1 MPPGLKRW
9 KVNSSISVL
18 LAEDHVV
25 VREGLR
31 ILIEADGDITVVG
44 QAVTGREAVILAKQ
58 LRPDVIVMDIAMP
71 LLNGIQA
78 TQQILSECPKA
89 KILILSAH
97 ADPEYVDQL
106 MALGVLGYLTKQTS
120 AEMVSRAVRAV
131 HKGGTFF
138 SPSVARHLRD
148 HYHKIVPANKTPK
161 RNNVRLTS
169 RESELLQLIAEGHV
183 NKQIAS
189 DLKISIKT
197 VEKHRQHLMEKL
209 QIHEIAGLTRY
220 AISAGV
226 IESSTQK
233 TVA

>member
-1 MPPGLKRW
+1 MK
-9 KVNSSISVL
+9 NTITVL

-31 ILIEADGDITVVG
+31 VLIEADKDIQVVG
-44 QAVTGREAVILAKQ
+44 EAITGREAVLMTKQ
-58 LRPDVIVMDIAMP
+58 LRPDVVVMDIAMP

-78 TQQILSECPKA
+78 TQQILSAAPKT
-89 KILILSAH
+89 KILVLSAH

-106 MALGVLGYLTKQTS
+106 MALGVVGYLTKQTS
-120 AEMVSRAVRAV
+120 AEMVARAVRKV
-131 HKGGTFF
+131 HSGETFF
-138 SPSVARHLRD
+138 SPSVAKHLRD
-148 HYHKIVPANKTPK
+148 HYTKPVPPSGSFT
-161 RNNVRLTS
+161 RNNIRLTS
-169 RESELLQLIAEGHV
+169 RETELLQLIAEGHV

-209 QIHEIAGLTRY
+209 HIHEIAGLTRY
-220 AISAGV
+220 AIAAGV
-226 IESSTQK
+226 IESSFQK

>member
-1 MPPGLKRW
+1 MNAG
-9 KVNSSISVL
+9 ITVL

-31 ILIEADGDITVVG
+31 ILIEADGDIKVVG
-44 QAVTGREAVILAKQ
+44 EAVTGREAVSMTKRF
-58 LRPDVIVMDIAMP
+58 RPDVIVMDIAMP

-78 TQQILSECPKA
+78 TQQILNESPRTR
-89 KILILSAH
+89 ILVLSAH

-106 MALGVLGYLTKQTS
+106 MALGVVGYLTKQAS
-120 AEMVSRAVRAV
+120 AEVVAQAVRTV
-131 HKGGTFF
+131 HAGGTFF
-138 SPSVARHLRD
+138 SPSVAKHLRD
-148 HYHKIVPANKTPK
+148 HYHPILPTKKIPQKK
-161 RNNVRLTS
+161 NVRLTS

-209 QIHEIAGLTRY
+209 HIHEIAGLTRY
-220 AISAGV
+220 AIAAGV
-226 IESSTQK
+226 IESSIQK

>member
-1 MPPGLKRW
+1 
-9 KVNSSISVL
+9 VNSGISVL

-31 ILIEADGDITVVG
+31 ILIEADGDIKVVA
-44 QAVTGREAVILAKQ
+44 QAVTGREAVTLTKK
-58 LRPDVIVMDIAMP
+58 LRPDVVVMDIAMP

-78 TQQILSECPKA
+78 TQQILSEYPKT

-97 ADPEYVDQL
+97 ADLEYVDQL

-120 AEMVSRAVRAV
+120 AEMVARAVREV
-131 HKGGTFF
+131 HSGGTFF
-138 SPSVARHLRD
+138 SPSVAKHLRD
-148 HYHKIVPANKTPK
+148 HYHKFSPSSKTPK

-209 QIHEIAGLTRY
+209 NIHEIAGLTRY

-233 TVA
+233 TVAY

>member
-1 MPPGLKRW
+1 VKQG
-9 KVNSSISVL
+9 ITVL
-18 LAEDHVV
+18 LAEDHRVM
-25 VREGLR
+25 REGLHF
-31 ILIEADGDITVVG
+31 LIETAGDIKIV
-44 QAVTGREAVILAKQ
+44 AEAITGREAVLMNKQ
-58 LRPDVIVMDIAMP
+58 LRPDVVVMDIAMP

-78 TQQILSECPKA
+78 SKQILDESPKT

-97 ADPEYVDQL
+97 ADAEYVDQL
-106 MALGVLGYLTKQTS
+106 MAIGVLGYLTKQTS
-120 AEMVSRAVRAV
+120 SEMLAKAIRTIHS
-131 HKGGTFF
+131 GGTSF
-138 SPSVARHLRD
+138 SPAVAKHLRD
-148 HYHKIVPANKTPK
+148 HYDKILPATKTPK

-169 RESELLQLIAEGHV
+169 RESELLQLIAEGYV

-209 QIHEIAGLTRY
+209 HIHEIAGLTRY

-233 TVA
+233 TFP

>member
-1 MPPGLKRW
+1 MSA
-9 KVNSSISVL
+9 VITVL

-31 ILIEADGDITVVG
+31 ILIEADGDIKIVAE
-44 QAVTGREAVILAKQ
+44 AVTGREAVLMAKR
-58 LRPDVIVMDIAMP
+58 LRPDVVVMDIAMP

-78 TQQILSECPKA
+78 TQQILSASPKT

-97 ADPEYVDQL
+97 ADSEYVDQL
-106 MALGVLGYLTKQTS
+106 MLLGVLGYLTKQTS
-120 AEMVSRAVRAV
+120 AEMVAKAVRTI
-131 HKGGTFF
+131 HSGGSFF
-138 SPSVARHLRD
+138 SPSVAKHLRD
-148 HYHKIVPANKTPK
+148 HYNKILPTGKTPK

-169 RESELLQLIAEGHV
+169 RESELLQLIAEGYV

-209 QIHEIAGLTRY
+209 NIHEIAGLTRY

>member
-1 MPPGLKRW
+1 MKE
-9 KVNSSISVL
+9 SITVL

-58 LRPDVIVMDIAMP
+58 FRPDVIVMDIAMP

-106 MALGVLGYLTKQTS
+106 MALGVVGYLTKQTS
-120 AEMVSRAVRAV
+120 AEIVAHAVR
-131 HKGGTFF
+131 
-138 SPSVARHLRD
+138 
-148 HYHKIVPANKTPK
+148 
-161 RNNVRLTS
+161 
-169 RESELLQLIAEGHV
+169 Q
-183 NKQIAS
+183 
-189 DLKISIKT
+189 
-197 VEKHRQHLMEKL
+197 
-209 QIHEIAGLTRY
+209 
-220 AISAGV
+220 
-226 IESSTQK
+226 
-233 TVA
+233 

>member
-1 MPPGLKRW
+1 MSA
-9 KVNSSISVL
+9 VITVL

-31 ILIEADGDITVVG
+31 ILIEADGDIKIVAE
-44 QAVTGREAVILAKQ
+44 AVTGREAVLMAKR
-58 LRPDVIVMDIAMP
+58 LRPDVVVMDIAMP

-78 TQQILSECPKA
+78 TQQILSASPKT

-106 MALGVLGYLTKQTS
+106 MLLGVLGYLTKQTS
-120 AEMVSRAVRAV
+120 AEMVAKAVRTI
-131 HKGGTFF
+131 HSGGTFF
-138 SPSVARHLRD
+138 SPSVAKHLRD
-148 HYHKIVPANKTPK
+148 HYNKILPTGKTPK

-169 RESELLQLIAEGHV
+169 RESELLQLIAEGYV

-209 QIHEIAGLTRY
+209 NIHEIAGLTRY

>member
-1 MPPGLKRW
+1 MKSG
-9 KVNSSISVL
+9 ITVL
-18 LAEDHVV
+18 LAEDHAV

-31 ILIEADGDITVVG
+31 ILIEADGDIQVVG
-44 QAVTGREAVILAKQ
+44 EAVTGREAVTMAKQ
-58 LRPDVIVMDIAMP
+58 FRPDVIVMDIAMP

-78 TQQILSECPKA
+78 TQQILNASPRT
-89 KILILSAH
+89 KILVLSAH

-106 MALGVLGYLTKQTS
+106 MALGVVGYLTKQTS
-120 AEMVSRAVRAV
+120 AEMVARAVRAV
-131 HKGGTFF
+131 QAGGTFF
-138 SPSVARHLRD
+138 SPSVAKHLRD
-148 HYHKIVPANKTPK
+148 HYHQVLPTGKTPQ
-161 RNNVRLTS
+161 RNSVRLTA

-209 QIHEIAGLTRY
+209 NIHEIAGLTRY
-220 AISAGV
+220 AIAAGV
-226 IESSTQK
+226 IESSVQK

>member
-1 MPPGLKRW
+1 M
-9 KVNSSISVL
+9 
-18 LAEDHVV
+18 
-25 VREGLR
+25 
-31 ILIEADGDITVVG
+31 
-44 QAVTGREAVILAKQ
+44 AKQ
-58 LRPDVIVMDIAMP
+58 LRPDVVVMDIAMP

-78 TQQILSECPKA
+78 TQQILSESPKT

-106 MALGVLGYLTKQTS
+106 MLLGVLGYLTKQTS
-120 AEMVSRAVRAV
+120 AEMVAKAVRTI
-131 HKGGTFF
+131 HSGGTFF
-138 SPSVARHLRD
+138 SPSVAKHLRD
-148 HYHKIVPANKTPK
+148 HYNNILPTCKTPK
-161 RNNVRLTS
+161 RNKVRLTS
-169 RESELLQLIAEGHV
+169 RESELLQLIAEGYV

-209 QIHEIAGLTRY
+209 HIHEIAGLTRY

>member
-1 MPPGLKRW
+1 MSA
-9 KVNSSISVL
+9 VITVL

-31 ILIEADGDITVVG
+31 ILIEADGDIKIVAE
-44 QAVTGREAVILAKQ
+44 AVTGREAVLMAKR
-58 LRPDVIVMDIAMP
+58 LRPDVVVMDIAMP

-78 TQQILSECPKA
+78 TQQILNASPKT

-106 MALGVLGYLTKQTS
+106 MLLGVLGYLTKQTS
-120 AEMVSRAVRAV
+120 AEMVAKAVRTI
-131 HKGGTFF
+131 HSGGSFF
-138 SPSVARHLRD
+138 SPSVAKHLRD
-148 HYHKIVPANKTPK
+148 HYNKILPTGKTPK

-169 RESELLQLIAEGHV
+169 RESELLQLIAEGYV

-209 QIHEIAGLTRY
+209 NIHEIAGLTRY